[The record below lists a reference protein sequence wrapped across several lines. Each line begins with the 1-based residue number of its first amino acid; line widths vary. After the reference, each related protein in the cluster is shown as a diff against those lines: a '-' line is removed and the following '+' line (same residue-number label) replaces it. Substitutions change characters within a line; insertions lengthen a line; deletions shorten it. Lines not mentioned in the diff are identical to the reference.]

1 MRNLS
6 FRGYAQR
13 GNKGFNP
20 LRIPDQ
26 SERILRES
34 QRVLEG
40 MSRVQQAEIQ
50 NRREVLGAMKENSYK
65 EQHQRDRNF
74 SLQKQFAEAYQKA
87 ELQNIQ
93 VKIDDAKRSATVAE
107 IRGKEQAAARKQL
120 AALIPKAFAAAG
132 EFQQRRVDEAQK
144 VAANVIADHGL
155 TLEQSAYFDQIQQS
169 ADSARA
175 GTQSLK
181 HKYGGLFTNEQ
192 ILAIDELSGLQ
203 KLEAHKLLG
212 KRYGT
217 EGLEN
222 YYNSTFQNMDLREF
236 GYPGTVRDALAD
248 TTRDNTALLR
258 SAWNAMEV
266 DFVDKLKDSEGNPL
280 FTPEFIAKY
289 VKPHMN
295 EKEDAFNSLLYTKQ
309 SEFTNRKQE
318 TASAIILEGKLAG
331 TENKGKAFHDA
342 YMIGAG
348 LGKDKGY
355 DPTKVASSRRSEIR
369 RVNNLLKSGKMKSH
383 EFYEIVDYV
392 PEGRTTSLGTDHPE
406 EFAESYKIINERAKL
421 DEQAHDTLI
430 KDVSTNVQS
439 QIFQFRKSNGG
450 QPITKNMLDQLKAS
464 ITANGLNWQDKEFSY
479 LKDIENMEEMEEREA
494 MTWAEDLYLKG
505 DLTEFR
511 LYGDPRIPRT
521 VIDKYKDKAIDS
533 IAQLPNKGKGYM
545 TTLKKKIIGMGKY
558 TPDLGGS
565 DEKTA
570 HMENMAVERFRR
582 YYHSE
587 EGRAKHAYPEDRA
600 AYARDKVIEEIDKG
614 KDVEGNMWHHTM
626 LGGWQYPGAKQ
637 DHEEDT
643 FLRKKIEENPE
654 SVYEKNALTSRQKEH
669 LERYARTG
677 KVPQFVRYIENT
689 DITKSS
695 FDIISKLNE
704 KHGLGLKLVAKG
716 TDKVPQYV
724 TEKWR
729 RDVVCMPSLAKAYR
743 AVCGTTVEVNSNAN
757 NVGTGLSV
765 LESRESHVTNPGKAH
780 NTADT
785 PQGKINTDNSQAKVS
800 ELVTAARL
808 GQMGNFGL
816 YETSGEWLDTL
827 MTEGVFDEDTYFGEE
842 EQRYCAYLKMC
853 DDTSTFRIEGGEHS
867 GIVIPGL
874 GRPSS
879 LKSPPFDPAWA
890 VPFAEMGFL
899 PNHLTPEMAARLS
912 LIPAMADM
920 MGGKK

>member
-65 EQHQRDRNF
+65 EQNQRDRNF

-132 EFQQRRVDEAQK
+132 EFQQRRVDEARK

-266 DFVDKLKDSEGNPL
+266 DFVDRLKDSEGNPL

-309 SEFTNRKQE
+309 GEFTNRKQE

-392 PEGRTTSLGTDHPE
+392 PEGRTTSLGTDHPG

-439 QIFQFRKSNGG
+439 QIYQFRKSNGG

-464 ITANGLNWQDKEFSY
+464 ISANGLNWEDKEFSY

-494 MTWAEDLYLKG
+494 MTWAEDLYRRG
-505 DLTEFR
+505 DLTEYR
-511 LYGDPRIPRT
+511 LYADPRIPRA
-521 VIDKYKDKAIDS
+521 VIDEYKDKTNDHIGK
-533 IAQLPNKGKGYM
+533 LPNKGGEWIRP
-545 TTLKKKIIGMGKY
+545 LKQKVKE
-558 TPDLGGS
+558 LGSYNWQGIGS
-565 DEKTA
+565 DAATA
-570 HMENMAVERFRR
+570 TMEAIAAKRFR
-582 YYHSE
+582 YYYNSE
-587 EGRAKHAYPEDRA
+587 AGRKESANPVDRA
-600 AYARDKVIEEIDKG
+600 VWAKEMVEAEIDKG
-614 KDVEGNMWHHTM
+614 VNEKGSVWEQGL
-626 LGGWQYPGAKQ
+626 LGWKYTAGKSS
-637 DHEEDT
+637 HEEDT
-643 FLRKKIEENPE
+643 NLRKSVESDPE
-654 SVYEKNALTSRQKEH
+654 SVYQKGAITPRQAQQ
-669 LERYARTG
+669 LQRYVETG

-689 DITKSS
+689 DLTKSS
-695 FDIISKLNE
+695 FDVINKLNE

-743 AVCGTTVEVNSNAN
+743 ACSGTTVEENPTEN
-757 NVGTGLSV
+757 NLKVGLAVT
-765 LESRESHVTNPGKAH
+765 ESKEAHATNPGNPH
-780 NTADT
+780 NTAQT
-785 PQGKINTDNSQAKVS
+785 TQGPIKTDLDQAKVS
-800 ELVTAARL
+800 ELATAARL

-867 GIVIPGL
+867 GTVIPGL

-879 LKSPPFDPAWA
+879 LTTMPLDIAWA
-890 VPFAEMGFL
+890 KPLAEMGFL
-899 PNHLTPEMAARLS
+899 PNHLTPEMAAKLS
-912 LIPAMADM
+912 LILAQADM